1 MEAVIQPE
9 RQAERASMTA
19 AKVTAPNRLMS
30 GIAAVMLMLA
40 AYPSLAADKANGL
53 TLDPPAGWRRAEEGA
68 NVVYRAKECSLSV
81 LAPRPLGSER
91 PVPFFQQTWNSV
103 KGALRVLREQ
113 PPAQMRT
120 LDGSIGRHASAVVDS
135 GADERAIAVFM
146 AADTQSAHFIVF
158 TGPVPPCDGLLGEV
172 ERAMRSVSL
181 SERGTVPERM

>member
-1 MEAVIQPE
+1 MTTGKGAGGKAGGGRKALGILAMAMLLFP
-9 RQAERASMTA
+9 ASA
-19 AKVTAPNRLMS
+19 S
-30 GIAAVMLMLA
+30 LA
-40 AYPSLAADKANGL
+40 AYQANGL
-53 TLDPPAGWRRAEEGA
+53 TLEPPAGWRRAEEGP
-68 NVVYRAKECSLSV
+68 NVVYRTDACSLSV
-81 LAPRPLGSER
+81 LTPRPLDGDR
-91 PVPFFQQTWNSV
+91 PIPFFQQTWNSV

-146 AADTQSAHFIVF
+146 ASDTRSAHFMVF

-181 SERGTVPERM
+181 GERSAVPERM

>member
-1 MEAVIQPE
+1 MLFCKRRRLVIRE
-9 RQAERASMTA
+9 CMA
-19 AKVTAPNRLMS
+19 L
-30 GIAAVMLMLA
+30 GIVAGMLMLPISA
-40 AYPSLAADKANGL
+40 SLAADQANGL
-53 TLDPPAGWRRAEEGA
+53 TLEPPAGWRRVEEGP
-68 NVVYRAKECSLSV
+68 NVVYRTDTCSLSV
-81 LAPRPLGSER
+81 LAPRSLGSDQ

-146 AADTQSAHFIVF
+146 ASDMRSAHFMVF
-158 TGPVPPCDGLLGEV
+158 TGPVPPCDGLLGDV

-181 SERGTVPERM
+181 SERGAVPERM

>member
-1 MEAVIQPE
+1 MTIGKGTASRSRALGIAVAALMFSASASMA
-9 RQAERASMTA
+9 AER
-19 AKVTAPNRLMS
+19 
-30 GIAAVMLMLA
+30 
-40 AYPSLAADKANGL
+40 ANGL
-53 TLDPPAGWRRAEEGA
+53 TLDPPTGWRRAEEGTS
-68 NVVYRAKECSLSV
+68 VVYRTDACSLSV

-120 LDGSIGRHASAVVDS
+120 LDGSVGRHASAVVDS

-146 AADTQSAHFIVF
+146 ASDTRSAHFMVF
-158 TGPVPPCDGLLGEV
+158 TGPVPPCDRLLGDV

-181 SERGTVPERM
+181 SERGAVPERM

>member
-1 MEAVIQPE
+1 MLFCKRCHLVILKNM
-9 RQAERASMTA
+9 AF
-19 AKVTAPNRLMS
+19 
-30 GIAAVMLMLA
+30 GIVAGMLML
-40 AYPSLAADKANGL
+40 PVSTSLAADRANGL
-53 TLDPPAGWRRAEEGA
+53 TLEPPAGWRRAEEGP
-68 NVVYRAKECSLSV
+68 NVVYRTDACSLSV
-81 LAPRPLGSER
+81 LAPRLLEGDR

-146 AADTQSAHFIVF
+146 ASDTRSAHFMVF
-158 TGPVPPCDGLLGEV
+158 TGPVPPCDGLMGDV

-181 SERGTVPERM
+181 SERGAVPERM